1 MELDEAETASIAGG
15 SRSREAGGR
24 VADVPPPR
32 DPAEA
37 WERAVTDQFRNLTT
51 FAKERD
57 CFLTRADLPSLDYGK
72 GGMEHEIFHDPHED
86 RFWKSTFA
94 GYAGFGP
101 SGYSTPFGYLRRLR
115 LSNLVFGDDVRF
127 EGIWERPDGLSIVT
141 SQRYILP
148 DPMEGVP
155 TMEAVCEFMTGL
167 GFTRDGENVSF
178 LREEDGV
185 LAQDAHPRNYIRA
198 VDGDVYAVDVQPFLE
213 RGREWGE
220 VKAFCDVVPD

>member
-15 SRSREAGGR
+15 SGSREAGGR
-24 VADVPPPR
+24 VADVSPPR

-37 WERAVTDQFRNLTT
+37 WERALSTQFRNLTS
-51 FAKERD
+51 FARERD
-57 CFLTRADLPSLDYGK
+57 CLLTRSDLPSLDYGK

-94 GYAGFGP
+94 GFAGFGP

-127 EGIWERPDGLSIVT
+127 EGIWERPDGPSIVT

-148 DPMEGVP
+148 DPMAGVP
-155 TMEAVCEFMTGL
+155 AMEAVCEFMAGL
-167 GFTRDGENVSF
+167 GFTRDGENVTF
-178 LREEDGV
+178 LREPDGV

-198 VDGDVYAVDVQPFLE
+198 VDGDIYAIDVQPFLE
-213 RGREWGE
+213 RGRPWDE
-220 VKAFCDVVPD
+220 VRAFGAVAS